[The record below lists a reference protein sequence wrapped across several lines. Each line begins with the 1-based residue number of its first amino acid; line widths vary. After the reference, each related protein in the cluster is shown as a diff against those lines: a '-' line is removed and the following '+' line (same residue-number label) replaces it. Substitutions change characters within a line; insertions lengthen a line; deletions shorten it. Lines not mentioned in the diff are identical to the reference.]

1 MKKITFKHLELLNF
15 CGTREASYDFGENVN
30 VISGT
35 NGIGKSTLASALTYV
50 LFGTD
55 IKGNTLDIKTY
66 DKEHKI
72 IPEIEHSATLVLLV
86 DGEEI
91 TFKRTLTDSW
101 NNGVVKNTYK
111 YSVNGDITTAKDF
124 KKVVDEIC
132 SEITFRLASSAT
144 KFLSMP
150 WADQRKFLE
159 TLIPDIKPETVTSG
173 DSIYDFVLEAIQ
185 KQSIDDFVHHIKY
198 NRAEVQKQLDKIPT
212 RLQELDK
219 ALPEQLDWTALSNTL
234 EEKKNEAAELTEEII
249 AVNNG
254 GAEQVRKDSIRNKI
268 EFATKRKD
276 NMVKSAR
283 NQANEEITKHE
294 SDMLT
299 ASKAYHEANSIV
311 EDLKAKMRGLTQ
323 TEVHVK
329 SQIEECRKDVKEL
342 NNRMTELDERTWEWN
357 DDDSFCPHCGQAY
370 PISKLS
376 SMKELS
382 RNNFN
387 ENIASAK
394 KKLQEKFG
402 KLQEEYTNA
411 KKVLEDTQLSFSE
424 TTNAISS
431 ASKQLKDT
439 ESNFEKVKQE
449 TPRSY
454 TTILEEKDEYRGVCQ
469 EIANLEAELNTTVS
483 PSSDNVEM
491 INELSKKK
499 DALDKEIEV
508 LNEQVSQ
515 KASYERITKLIEDAN
530 LDKENFQNQLDK
542 LDEQLDIASEYYQRS
557 CEVLEEEVNKHFSFV
572 KWSMF
577 QTTLDGAK
585 KPYCECYHDGV
596 PFSHLNWAAT
606 INAGIDIAYTIG
618 RFYDVSVPMII
629 DNCESNL
636 NPIYQGGQQIRLRVS
651 EDKELKFEYAD

>member
-1 MKKITFKHLELLNF
+1 MKKIIFKHLELLNF
-15 CGTREASYDFGENVN
+15 CGIREAFYDFGENVN

-55 IKGNTLDIKTY
+55 VKGNTLDIKTY
-66 DKEHKI
+66 DKGHKI
-72 IPEIEHSATLVLLV
+72 IPEIEHSAILVLSV
-86 DGEEI
+86 DGEET
-91 TFKRTLTDSW
+91 TFKRTLIDSW

-111 YSVNGDITTAKDF
+111 YFVNGDVTTAKDF
-124 KKVVDEIC
+124 KKVVDDIC

-159 TLIPDIKPETVTSG
+159 TLVPEIKPEVVAG
-173 DSIYDFVLEAIQ
+173 GNEKYNFVLDAIQ
-185 KQSIDDFVHHIKY
+185 KQSIDDLVHHIRY
-198 NRAEVQKQLDKIPT
+198 NRSEVQKQLDKIPT

-219 ALPEQLDWTALSNTL
+219 ALPEKLDWVTLNNTL
-234 EEKKNEAAELTEEII
+234 EEKRNAAAKLTDEI
-249 AVNNG
+249 ATVNNG
-254 GAEQVRKDSIRNKI
+254 GAEQVRKDGIRKLI
-268 EFATKRKD
+268 DFANKRKD
-276 NMVKSAR
+276 NMEKSAR

-299 ASKAYHEANSIV
+299 ASTAYYRANGTA

-323 TEVHVK
+323 TEIHIK
-329 SQIEECRKDVKEL
+329 NQIDECKKEVKEL
-342 NNRMTELDERTWEWN
+342 NSQMADLDVCTWEWN
-357 DDDSFCPHCGQAY
+357 NDDSFCPHCGQAY

-376 SMKELS
+376 SMKEIS

-387 ENIASAK
+387 ENIANAK

-411 KKVLEDTQLSFSE
+411 KKVLEDTQQEFSE

-431 ASKQLKDT
+431 ANKRLKDA
-439 ESNFEKVKQE
+439 ESSFEKVKQE
-449 TPRSY
+449 TPKSY
-454 TTILEEKDEYRGVCQ
+454 SAILEERGEYKEVCQ
-469 EIANLEAELNTTVS
+469 EIANLEAELNTPVA
-483 PSSDNVEM
+483 PSSDNTEM
-491 INELSKKK
+491 IDELSKKK
-499 DALDKEIEV
+499 DAIDKEIEV

-515 KASYERITKLIEDAN
+515 KASYERITKLIEDAKK
-530 LDKENFQNQLDK
+530 DKEKFQDQLDK
-542 LDEQLDIASEYYQRS
+542 LDEQLDIASEYYQHS

-577 QTTLDGAK
+577 QTTLNGTK

-606 INAGIDIAYTIG
+606 INAGIDIAYTIA

-636 NPIYQGGQQIRLRVS
+636 NPIYQDGQQIRLRVS

>member
-15 CGTREASYDFGENVN
+15 CGTREASYDFGENIN

-72 IPEIEHSATLVLLV
+72 IPEIEHTATLLLSV

-111 YSVNGDITTAKDF
+111 YFVNGDVTTAKDF

-159 TLIPDIKPETVTSG
+159 TLIPDIKPETVAGG
-173 DSIYDFVLEAIQ
+173 DNKYDFVLEAIQ

-219 ALPEQLDWTALSNTL
+219 ALPEKLDWDGLNNTL
-234 EEKKNEAAELTEEII
+234 EEMRNVAAKLTEEMVAI
-249 AVNNG
+249 NNG
-254 GAEQVRKDSIRNKI
+254 GAEQVRKDGIRNKI

-276 NMVKSAR
+276 NMEKSAR

-299 ASKAYHEANSIV
+299 ASKSYHEVNGIV

-329 SQIEECRKDVKEL
+329 SQIEECKKDVKEL

-376 SMKELS
+376 SMKEIS

-387 ENIASAK
+387 ENIANAK

-411 KKVLEDTQLSFSE
+411 KKVLEDTQQEFSE

-431 ASKQLKDT
+431 ANKRLNDA
-439 ESNFEKVKQE
+439 ESSFEKVKQE
-449 TPRSY
+449 TPKSY
-454 TTILEEKDEYRGVCQ
+454 SAILEEKDEYKEVCQ
-469 EIANLEAELNTTVS
+469 EIANLEAELNAPVA
-483 PSSDNVEM
+483 PSNDNVEM
-491 INELSKKK
+491 IDELSKKK
-499 DALDKEIEV
+499 DAIDKEIEV

-515 KASYERITKLIEDAN
+515 KASYERITKLIEDAKK
-530 LDKENFQNQLDK
+530 DKENFQDQLDK
-542 LDEQLDIASEYYQRS
+542 LDEQLDIASEYYQHS
-557 CEVLEEEVNKHFSFV
+557 CEILEEEVNKHFSFV

-577 QTTLDGAK
+577 QTTLDGTK

-606 INAGIDIAYTIG
+606 INAGIDIAYTIA